1 MRPTVTLTETI
12 STCFTNL
19 MKDIGTSVP
28 AKVLSFDSSAQ
39 LAGIQIAI
47 LGVDGQGND
56 FEQPPILSV
65 PVFFAGSSNYSIQHE
80 LNAGD
85 EGIAIFSQRCIDG
98 FVTKGAG
105 NPNPILRFHDISD
118 AMFIPGL
125 RSNPK
130 KINSFNSSGISI
142 AKNDGSQSVTLKS
155 NGDVEITTDG
165 DLVID
170 GIRFKDHTHEASAT
184 MVAGTAPNALP
195 VTGETKGVTTS

>member
-12 STCFTNL
+12 STCFSNL
-19 MKDIGTSVP
+19 MKNIGTSVP
-28 AKVLSFDSSAQ
+28 ATVLSFDSSKQ

-56 FEQPPILSV
+56 YEQPPILSV
-65 PVFFAGSSNYSIQHE
+65 PVFFAGSSHYSIQHE
-80 LNAGD
+80 LHAGD
-85 EGIAIFSQRCIDG
+85 EGIALFSQRCIDG
-98 FVTKGAG
+98 FVNKGAG
-105 NPNPILRFHDISD
+105 NPNPILRFHDFND

-170 GIRFKDHTHEASAT
+170 GIRFKDHTHDSGGLNILEDPSKT
-184 MVAGTAPNALP
+184 IQGN
-195 VTGETKGVTTS
+195 TGGITT